1 MDPLALLNHAVNFL
15 APALW
20 LALLLPMLLKIFIKK
35 RPLSPGFIAQAAWLF
50 IVGSFVLGFGLVLF
64 GRDGKMPT
72 YVALVLLC
80 ATAQWIMLKGWRA

>member
-1 MDPLALLNHAVNFL
+1 MGPLALLNHAVNFL

-20 LALLLPMLLKIFIKK
+20 LALFMPLLVRFFIKK
-35 RPLSPGFIAQAAWLF
+35 RTLSLSFSKQAGLLF
-50 IVGSFVLGFGLVLF
+50 IVGSVVLGLGLVLF

-80 ATAQWIMLKGWRA
+80 ATAQWIMLKGWRV